1 MEYTPRSFIPRKGC
15 IMNNMS
21 AEVASA
27 ADYADSIRLFTVAPA
42 PGAPHGSPG
51 PTEQQELG
59 KVELKWSPASP
70 KVLYKKKWYFW
81 RQFL

>member
-1 MEYTPRSFIPRKGC
+1 
-15 IMNNMS
+15 MNNMS

-70 KVLYKKKWYFW
+70 KVLYKKSGIFGVSFSDDNDHLPSQARVNQK
-81 RQFL
+81 